1 VRESQESGARIQ
13 ENGGTATADGLEAR
27 RYAGEEE
34 TSMTIPDSMVAAV
47 LHAPGDLRIE
57 TVGVPRPGEGEV
69 LVRVGA
75 CGVCGSDVP
84 RVMTKGTYSFPLIP
98 GHEFAGTVAALGEGV
113 EGWRNG
119 DRVAVFPLIP
129 CRECDMCE
137 QETYELCQSYDYLG
151 SRSNGAFAEYVV
163 APAWNLIG
171 VPEGV
176 SLEVAAMTEPAAV
189 ACHGVNRG
197 NVSDGDTATIFGAG
211 PIGITITQWCA
222 ALGAGPLWI
231 VDIQP
236 DKLAVADELT
246 EATCL
251 NGLEADAAEVILEAT
266 GGRGVDA
273 AIEAAGVPATAL
285 QCIKVAARNGTVVLL
300 GNPSTDLTIPM
311 ADVSQIL
318 RKQLEILGTW
328 NSSFRHDE
336 RDDWTETLRAM
347 ANGKLN
353 LEPLITHRYRIDQAN
368 EAFRMMTGGSEFYN
382 KVMFAFENSRAR

>member
-1 VRESQESGARIQ
+1 MA
-13 ENGGTATADGLEAR
+13 
-27 RYAGEEE
+27 
-34 TSMTIPDSMVAAV
+34 IPDSMAAAV
-47 LHAPGDLRIE
+47 LHGPGDLRIE
-57 TVGVPRPGEGEV
+57 SVGVPRPAKGEV
-69 LVRVGA
+69 LVKVGA
-75 CGVCGSDVP
+75 CGICGSDVP

-98 GHEFAGTVAALGEGV
+98 GHEFAGTIAALGEGV
-113 EGWRNG
+113 GGWREG

-137 QETYELCQSYDYLG
+137 EETYELCQSYDYLG

-176 SLEVAAMTEPAAV
+176 SMEVAAMTEPAAV
-189 ACHGVNRG
+189 ACHGVSRG
-197 NVSDGDTATIFGAG
+197 NVSDGDTAAVFGAG
-211 PIGITITQWCA
+211 PIGIIITQWCA

-251 NGLEADAAEVILEAT
+251 NGMDADAAEVILDAT
-266 GGRGVDA
+266 GGKGVDA

-285 QCIKVAARNGTVVLL
+285 QCIAAAARNGTVVLL

-328 NSSFRHDE
+328 NSSFGHDE
-336 RDDWTETLRAM
+336 NDDWTATLRAM
-347 ANGKLN
+347 ASGKLN

-368 EAFRMMTGGSEFYN
+368 EAFRMMTSGGEFYN
-382 KVMFAFENSRAR
+382 KVMFVFE